1 MKAADVALYLQNNPQ
16 FFEEH
21 LDLLAEI
28 ILPHP
33 HGGRTISLSERQL
46 LALREKNKALEKKLH
61 DMVEFAQVND
71 ALQHKVN
78 QFSCSLFDQGTL
90 PDMTSAVVGNLREIF
105 AVPHAAL
112 HIWQNQPPS
121 AEVMTFAD
129 QNALPICSHHAV
141 HDTLNWF
148 GEAGSHLRSFAY
160 LPLHVPQQ
168 SGGQQSPGQP
178 SIGLLII
185 ASEDAQRFYPEMG
198 TVFLQRIAE
207 IVSCALCQH
216 L

>member
-1 MKAADVALYLQNNPQ
+1 MKATDVALYLQNNPQ
-16 FFEEH
+16 FFEEN

-46 LALREKNKALEKKLH
+46 LTLREKNKGLEKKLH
-61 DMVEFAQVND
+61 EMVEFAQDND

-78 QFSCSLFDQGTL
+78 QFACALFGHDTL
-90 PDMTSAVVGNLREIF
+90 PAMTLAITHSLREIF
-105 AVPHAAL
+105 TVPHVAL
-112 HIWQNQPPS
+112 RIWQSQPPS

-129 QNALPICSHHAV
+129 QNAQPVCSHHAV
-141 HDTLNWF
+141 HDTLGWF
-148 GEAGSHLRSFAY
+148 DEAGADLRSFAY
-160 LPLHVPQQ
+160 LPLRVTQQ
-168 SGGQQSPGQP
+168 STDSQLAGQS

-207 IVSCALCQH
+207 IVSSALRQT